1 MSIASVAAQQN
12 SLITAAN
19 AAAAGAPN
27 ATASAASGTSA
38 AAQTGATALSSL
50 SGNFTDF
57 LKMLMT
63 QLQNQDPT
71 SPMDTNAFTTELVQF
86 SSVEQQIN
94 TNTSLT
100 SLIQLTQAGE
110 VMQGS
115 NMTGKQVTVTSDHL
129 ALQNGKGTIQFT
141 TSTAQPVAIAIYND
155 SGTKLQD
162 ATLTSVKGTNT
173 WTWDGKQRLGRDDAG
188 RRLQGRGGRSG
199 LQRHRLGAAVQRGRH
214 GDRRAEPVDRHAA
227 ADWRAVGRLQQGAVG
242 GELTLPS
249 DAQRGPM
256 RTEAGWPSTLKRLPV
271 SVTSVPST
279 FRMEKSWSAKL
290 PT

>member
-12 SLITAAN
+12 SATAAANAAN
-19 AAAAGAPN
+19 AAAGGSGK
-27 ATASAASGTSA
+27 TAAAS
-38 AAQTGATALSSL
+38 TGATALTSL

-110 VMQGS
+110 MMQGS

-141 TSTAQPVAIAIYND
+141 TASAEPVAIAIYSD

-162 ATLTSVKGTNT
+162 ATLTSVKGSNT
-173 WTWDGKQRLGRDDAG
+173 WTWNGSDASGR
-188 RRLQGRGGRSG
+188 
-199 LQRHRLGAAVQRGRH
+199 
-214 GDRRAEPVDRHAA
+214 
-227 ADWRAVGRLQQGAVG
+227 
-242 GELTLPS
+242 TLP
-249 DAQRGPM
+249 DGAYKVAV
-256 RTEAGWPSTLKRLPV
+256 AGADSSGTV
-271 SVTSVPST
+271 SAVPFSVVGTATGVQSLSSGIQLQIGALSVDFSKVQT
-279 FRMEKSWSAKL
+279 VGN
-290 PT
+290 

>member
-12 SLITAAN
+12 SATAAANAAN
-19 AAAAGAPN
+19 AAAGGSGK
-27 ATASAASGTSA
+27 TAAAS
-38 AAQTGATALSSL
+38 TGATALTSL

-57 LKMLMT
+57 LKMLM
-63 QLQNQDPT
+63 
-71 SPMDTNAFTTELVQF
+71 TELVQF

-141 TSTAQPVAIAIYND
+141 TATAEPVAIAIYSD

-162 ATLTSVKGTNT
+162 ATLTSVKGSNT
-173 WTWDGKQRLGRDDAG
+173 WTWNGSNDSSGTVSAVPFSVVGTATGVQSLSSGIQ
-188 RRLQGRGGRSG
+188 LQI
-199 LQRHRLGAAVQRGRH
+199 GALSVDFSKVQS
-214 GDRRAEPVDRHAA
+214 
-227 ADWRAVGRLQQGAVG
+227 VGN
-242 GELTLPS
+242 
-249 DAQRGPM
+249 
-256 RTEAGWPSTLKRLPV
+256 
-271 SVTSVPST
+271 
-279 FRMEKSWSAKL
+279 
-290 PT
+290 

>member
-38 AAQTGATALSSL
+38 ATQTGATALRSL

-57 LKMLMT
+57 LNMLMT

-129 ALQNGKGTIQFT
+129 ALQNGKGTIQFA

-173 WTWDGKQRLGRDDAG
+173 WTWDGSNA
-188 RRLQGRGGRSG
+188 SG
-199 LQRHRLGAAVQRGRH
+199 ATMPDGAYKVAV
-214 GDRRAEPVDRHAA
+214 AA
-227 ADWRAVGRLQQGAVG
+227 ADSSGTVSALPFSVVGTATGVQSLSTGMQLRIGALSVDFSKVQSVG
-242 GELTLPS
+242 N
-249 DAQRGPM
+249 
-256 RTEAGWPSTLKRLPV
+256 
-271 SVTSVPST
+271 
-279 FRMEKSWSAKL
+279 
-290 PT
+290 